1 MDRVKFSRIVGYMDE
16 PAELL
21 RGKGLRDTPYRRAV
35 LLALEGRPHATA
47 AEVVETL
54 ERNARDLAASAR
66 GAKAA
71 SIDRMSRQGLYNV
84 LEDLARAG
92 LVRVIEPAGS
102 PARFELHAGDNHHHM
117 VCRLCGRVRDV
128 PCAVG
133 AAPCLEPLQDEDFA
147 ADEAGVTWWGTC
159 RDCRMLA
166 ISSRL

>member
-1 MDRVKFSRIVGYMDE
+1 MDE
-16 PAELL
+16 PSELL
-21 RGKGLRDTPYRRAV
+21 RGKGLRVTPNRRAV

-47 AEVVETL
+47 AEVGETL

-71 SIDRMSRQGLYNV
+71 SIDRLSRQGLYNV

-117 VCRLCGRVRDV
+117 VCRRCGRVRDV

-133 AAPCLEPLQDEDFA
+133 AAPCLQPLQDEDFA
-147 ADEAGVTWWGTC
+147 VDEAEVTWWGTC
-159 RDCRMLA
+159 RDCHEQERRDQ
-166 ISSRL
+166 SRAD